1 MELANELIQKART
14 AKTAEEL
21 LEMAKAEGVELS
33 QEEAARYFSEFHKTG
48 ELSDD
53 ELDNVAG
60 GCDDYQSG
68 DSAKFSVGQRVYYID
83 AVYVMNSG
91 YEYNYCYGTVIE
103 IHPKKDGVFNIE
115 VQMDTGGTRIFAEN
129 KLKQG

>member
-1 MELANELIQKART
+1 MELTKELIQKAET

-21 LEMAKAEGVELS
+21 LKLAKAEGVELS

-60 GCDDYQSG
+60 GCIYESG
-68 DSAKFSVGQRVYYID
+68 DTPKFSVGQRIALDGLIKGTILEVLPKAPDFYQFEVYWYKIQLD
-83 AVYVMNSG
+83 DS
-91 YEYNYCYGTVIE
+91 EKILTRSEKE
-103 IHPKKDGVFNIE
+103 IRAI
-115 VQMDTGGTRIFAEN
+115 
-129 KLKQG
+129 